1 MVTLGKMTVGTL
13 AGAAPASALP
23 TTTSPGALLT
33 IEGLMVDFNGVQV
46 LRESTSCSNRERG
59 WASLASR
66 VAASP

>member
-46 LRESTSCSNRERG
+46 LRGIDLMLEPGEG
-59 WASLASR
+59 LGIVGR